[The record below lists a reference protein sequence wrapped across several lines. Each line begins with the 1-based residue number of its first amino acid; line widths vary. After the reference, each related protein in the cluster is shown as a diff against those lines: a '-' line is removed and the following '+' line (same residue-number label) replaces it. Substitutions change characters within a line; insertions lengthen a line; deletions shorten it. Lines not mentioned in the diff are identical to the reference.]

1 MSGGCLLKNQR
12 SPRLLRV
19 FLLMGIFCLVWTTS
33 AWADFEV
40 SIMAD
45 KTSVIPGER
54 VSVVISIKGAKNASE
69 PEFPKSDAYEVYSRG
84 KSSRFELVNGTF
96 NASTDYN
103 YILVPLK
110 KQDVIIPAI
119 RVKSGK
125 VVRET
130 KPLVIRVSSDKTQ
143 DPESE
148 RPLFATS
155 RVDEQEPFVNQQ
167 IIYTLQL
174 FQRIRIQGARM
185 DPLEFDGFHA
195 ERLGKER
202 EYNRMIKGKQYHVT
216 EIRFALFPQRSGI
229 LTIQPARLQCQVLS
243 QRNRGR
249 SPLDSFFDD
258 PFFGGFGRGEL
269 KTEFLSSEPIQ
280 VHVKPLPETDNPDL
294 VTPLVGE
301 FSITSSLSQQ
311 EIKVGDSATMTISI
325 MGRGNVHDIPEPTM
339 PDIPDFK
346 IYEDKPEIDLKITPD
361 GITGVKSFKKAL
373 VPTKPGEYKIPP
385 VKLPFLDPNTGRY
398 RMASGRSLSIS
409 VFPGT
414 EEEGLHLMEGERHTV
429 KKEEIKLLGKDI
441 LPTKTTLSALK
452 DQSMR
457 WSNPV
462 ILILL
467 LLPPLTFFI
476 FFFWEKKKE
485 HMATDQAY
493 YRRKK
498 AIKIW
503 KKRKKEIISMVDS
516 DPDEFYNQ
524 TSRGLKQFLGDRI
537 MVSGQA
543 LTPNEIN
550 QKMEETGVPE
560 DLRIHLQQIMQTLEK
575 GAFCGLHQDA
585 EGRKSLFKDLEK
597 IVSQLLRWI

>member
-1 MSGGCLLKNQR
+1 MSGECLLKNQQR
-12 SPRLLRV
+12 SRRLLGV
-19 FLLMGIFCLVWTTS
+19 FLLIGIFCLVWTTS

-54 VSVVISIKGAKNASE
+54 VSVVISVKGAKNASE
-69 PEFPKSDAYEVYSRG
+69 PEFPESDAYEVYSRG
-84 KSSRFELVNGTF
+84 KSSRFELANGAF

-110 KQDVIIPAI
+110 KQDIIIPAI
-119 RVKSGK
+119 TVQSGNI
-125 VVRET
+125 VRET
-130 KPLVIRVSSDKTQ
+130 EPLVIRVSSDKTQ
-143 DPESE
+143 GHESE

-155 RVDEQEPFVNQQ
+155 SVDVQEPFVNQQ

-216 EIRFALFPQRSGI
+216 EIRFALFPQRSGM

-249 SPLDSFFDD
+249 SPLDRFFDD
-258 PFFGGFGRGEL
+258 PFFGGRGEL
-269 KTEFLSSEPIQ
+269 KTEFLSTEPIQ
-280 VHVKPLPETDNPDL
+280 VHVKPLPEPDNPEL

-301 FSITSSLSQQ
+301 FSITTSLSQQ
-311 EIKVGDSATMTISI
+311 EIKVGDSATMSISI

-346 IYEDKPEIDLKITPD
+346 IYEDKPEIDLKMTPD
-361 GITGVKSFKKAL
+361 GITGVKTFKKAL

-385 VKLPFLDPNTGRY
+385 VKLPFLDSNTGTY
-398 RMASGRSLSIS
+398 RMASGKSIS
-409 VFPGT
+409 INVLPGT

-429 KKEEIKLLGKDI
+429 IKEEIKLLGKDI
-441 LPTKTTLSALK
+441 LPPKTTLSALK

-462 ILILL
+462 SLILL

-493 YRRKK
+493 YRRKN

-503 KKRKKEIISMVDS
+503 KKRKKEIMSLVDS

-524 TSRGLKQFLGDRI
+524 TSRSLKQFLGDRL

-543 LTPNEIN
+543 LTPHEIN
-550 QKMEETGVPE
+550 QKMEVTGVPE

-575 GAFCGLHQDA
+575 GAFCGLDQDA

-597 IVSQLLRWI
+597 IVSQLFRWI